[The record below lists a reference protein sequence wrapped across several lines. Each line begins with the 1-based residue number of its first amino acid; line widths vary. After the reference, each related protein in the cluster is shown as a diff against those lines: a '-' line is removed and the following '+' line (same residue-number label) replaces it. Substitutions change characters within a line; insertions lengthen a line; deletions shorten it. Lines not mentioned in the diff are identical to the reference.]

1 MNRTRLCSWIIGL
14 AAALPA
20 AAMAEQA
27 FTTTAVN
34 LRAGPDADY
43 PLVRW
48 VPEGTAVEVH
58 GCLADY
64 RWCDVEAYGD
74 RGWMAASYLVY
85 PYQNSAVPIVTYGA
99 VIGLPMI
106 GFTFDSY
113 WHDHYRGRPWYD
125 NRHRWA
131 HRYRPEYHPPHYSSP
146 RYPPPPARRPP
157 VHRPPNHRPPQ
168 YHPPAARPPQFHPP
182 QAQPVRPP
190 QHRPDHRSPQQ
201 RPNYRPPQHRP
212 DVGQPQPGYR
222 APPPAMRPP
231 AARPPQHAAPP
242 NVARP
247 PSAPPTV
254 HRPVP
259 GRSPQ
264 GLHNDAG
271 ERGGITTGNF

>member
-1 MNRTRLCSWIIGL
+1 MMRTRLCSWIIGL

-48 VPEGTAVEVH
+48 VPEGTEVEVY

-64 RWCDVEAYGD
+64 RWCDVEVYGD
-74 RGWMAASYLVY
+74 RGWMSASYLVY
-85 PYQNSAVPIVTYGA
+85 PYQSSAVPIVTYGA
-99 VIGLPMI
+99 VIGVPLV

-125 NRHRWA
+125 HRQRWA
-131 HRYRPEYHPPHYSSP
+131 HRYRPEYHAPRHYPPPPHYSSP
-146 RYPPPPARRPP
+146 RHPPRPP
-157 VHRPPNHRPPQ
+157 SARPPEF
-168 YHPPAARPPQFHPP
+168 HPPAARPPEFRPP
-182 QAQPVRPP
+182 HAQPVRPP
-190 QHRPDHRSPQQ
+190 Q
-201 RPNYRPPQHRP
+201 YRPPQHRP
-212 DVGQPQPGYR
+212 DSRPQQPSY
-222 APPPAMRPP
+222 RPP
-231 AARPPQHAAPP
+231 QARPPIAQPPSARPPQRAMPP

-254 HRPVP
+254 HRPTP

-271 ERGGITTGNF
+271 ERGGMTTGNF